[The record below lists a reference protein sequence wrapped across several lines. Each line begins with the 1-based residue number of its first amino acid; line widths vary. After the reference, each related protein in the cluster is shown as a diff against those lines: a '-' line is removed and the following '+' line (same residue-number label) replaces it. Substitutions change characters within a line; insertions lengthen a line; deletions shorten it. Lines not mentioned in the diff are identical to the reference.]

1 MFKSVAPSGFRFCP
15 ISSSR
20 LFLIIVC
27 LIVFALSTTA
37 CGHIEDTNG
46 DDPSLVTITRE
57 KLASNSTSHTASGV
71 TSRSNRSKTTS
82 VGSMEE
88 IDVDFL
94 NMKGGKTSGIQNI
107 MLTML
112 AAGEKVTIDCSSS
125 VASGNL
131 AIVLLSPE
139 NEILYDFAVGEEDS
153 CEITASENGAY
164 VVRIGAE
171 SFSGEINLERTF
183 D

>member
-1 MFKSVAPSGFRFCP
+1 LYLA
-15 ISSSR
+15 
-20 LFLIIVC
+20 IVC
-27 LIVFALSTTA
+27 LIIIALSMTA
-37 CGHIEDTNG
+37 CGQIEDTNG

-71 TSRSNRSKTTS
+71 TTRTNRSKTTS

-94 NMKGGKTSGIQNI
+94 NMKGGKTSGIKNI

-131 AIVLLSPE
+131 AIVLLSPD
-139 NEILYDFAVGEEDS
+139 NEILYDFAVGEEDA
-153 CEITASENGAY
+153 CAITASESGEY

-183 D
+183 G